1 MVDAIFTGKIKF
13 IKANNEGAI
22 GIFEQESNI
31 SRQKSAKQPDTIDM
45 PDLEDDESAAKEK
58 QVAKGL
64 KILIPNQ
71 ILSRFLIS
79 LAQLKAGN
87 NYGKA

>member
-45 PDLEDDESAAKEK
+45 PDLEDEESAAKEK

-64 KILIPNQ
+64 KILILNQ
-71 ILSRFLIS
+71 ILSRLPIS
-79 LAQLKAGN
+79 LAQSKAGN
-87 NYGKA
+87 NYGKT